1 MTTSPG
7 RVKEVEGL
15 QQQVREANRRALMNE
30 VLIAACAI
38 LQCSMWVLRQ
48 LCYVQATKQE
58 MEWLRQRVL
67 ELEATQTSSTTAVRF
82 ASDLMSNVMEV

>member
-1 MTTSPG
+1 MTTARG

-30 VLIAACAI
+30 VLVSACAI
-38 LQCSMWVLRQ
+38 FQYGVWVLRQ
-48 LCYVQATKQE
+48 LCHPQATKQE

-67 ELEATQTSSTTAVRF
+67 ELEATQTSSTAAVHF
-82 ASDLMSNVMEV
+82 ASYLTLSI